1 MANKKSTIDH
11 WETFWKDKEEIAEV
25 YSNDDRIYLNLIQ
38 VTGIQ
43 NKKILEVGA
52 GSGRDSLQLAQ
63 ENAIVYVLDY
73 SPQALRIVK
82 NLNEQNE
89 VSVYLVQGDAFQ
101 IPIPDDTLDIV
112 FHQGLME
119 HFKDPQSLLKEHFRV
134 LKPGGLLL
142 VDVPQR
148 YHVYTIIKHILIFFN
163 KWFAG
168 WETQF
173 SIGQLK
179 SLMEQSGFI
188 VKHQYGRWMRPS
200 LFYRTIRE
208 VLKKLNLRLPLYP
221 KGFKF
226 TIKLRDGLRS
236 KFIAKRWAFY
246 TFLDIGVIGQKK
258 EFE

>member
-1 MANKKSTIDH
+1 MSKKNSTIVH
-11 WETFWKDKEEIAEV
+11 WEKFWKEKDEIEQV
-25 YSNDDRIYLNLIQ
+25 YSNDDRIYLNLTQI
-38 VTGIQ
+38 IEIK

-52 GSGRDSLQLAQ
+52 GSGRDSFQLAQ
-63 ENAIVYVLDY
+63 DNATVYVLDY

-89 VSVYLVQGDAFQ
+89 VSVSLIQGDAFQ

-119 HFKDPQSLLKEHFRV
+119 HFKDPLPLLKEHFRV

-148 YHVYTIIKHILIFFN
+148 YHVYTVIKHILIFFN

-173 SIGQLK
+173 SIGQLNN
-179 SLMEQSGFI
+179 LMKKSGFA

-200 LFYRTIRE
+200 LFYRIIRE
-208 VLKKLNLRLPLYP
+208 VLKKVKFQLPLYP
-221 KGFKF
+221 AGFKC
-226 TIKLRDGLRS
+226 TRKLRDWIKNKLISR
-236 KFIAKRWAFY
+236 RWAFY
-246 TFLDIGVIGQKK
+246 TFLDIGVIGKKK